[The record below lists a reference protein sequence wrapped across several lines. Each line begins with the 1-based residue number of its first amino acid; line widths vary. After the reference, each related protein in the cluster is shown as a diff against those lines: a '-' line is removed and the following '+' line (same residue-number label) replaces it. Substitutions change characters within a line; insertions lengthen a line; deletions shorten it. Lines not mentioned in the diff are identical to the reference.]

1 MSRNS
6 KANRKRR
13 AAKQAR
19 NAKRRPG
26 SGPTGF
32 SSMAGFFGDDELL
45 TVSVIRSAS
54 GRRYAEDAT
63 IPFPDREVLALV
75 EDVSPSE
82 AERIA
87 ERLSAEI
94 QAGEYPED
102 ARVSVMG
109 GWTSTF

>member
-6 KANRKRR
+6 KANRRRR
-13 AAKQAR
+13 AAKEVR
-19 NAKRRPG
+19 HAKRRQ
-26 SGPTGF
+26 STGPTGF

-54 GRRYAEDAT
+54 GRQYPKEAT
-63 IPFPDREVLALV
+63 IPFPDREVLAVV
-75 EDVSPSE
+75 EDVPPVE

-94 QAGEYPED
+94 KAGEYPAD

-109 GWTSTF
+109 GWTSSF

>member
-13 AAKQAR
+13 AAKEAR
-19 NAKRRPG
+19 HAKRRRG
-26 SGPTGF
+26 GGRSGF
-32 SSMAGFFGDDELL
+32 ASMAGFFGDDELL

-54 GRRYAEDAT
+54 GQRYPEEAT
-63 IPFPDREVLALV
+63 IPIPDREVLAV
-75 EDVSPSE
+75 MDDVSPAD

-87 ERLSAEI
+87 NQLNADI
-94 QAGEYPED
+94 KAGEYPED

-109 GWTSTF
+109 SWSSSF